1 MKKAVLDTSFILTCI
16 KNKIDFFE
24 ELEFMGCKIL
34 IPKQVI
40 SELNKIANPVMI
52 KKKLSERELAS
63 LSLKILEHEKN
74 RFEVIELGSK
84 YVDKGI
90 IKLARENRDLLI
102 ATLDRE
108 IKTSVKNPKILIRG
122 KKKLEII

>member
-63 LSLKILEHEKN
+63 LALKILEHEKN

>member
-1 MKKAVLDTSFILTCI
+1 MKKAVLDTNFILTCI

-63 LSLKILEHEKN
+63 LALKILEHEKN